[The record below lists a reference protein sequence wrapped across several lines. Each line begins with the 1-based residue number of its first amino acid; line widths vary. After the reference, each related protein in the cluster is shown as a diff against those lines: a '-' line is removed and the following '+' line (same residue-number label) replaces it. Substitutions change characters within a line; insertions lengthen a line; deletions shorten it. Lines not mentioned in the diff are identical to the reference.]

1 MPDLPL
7 LPVSTS
13 IDLDPEPLTTP
24 SFAPFGT
31 AIISPLPPSQSSIRT
46 AAPLPPPLYPAYQPD
61 AVIANQSSAF
71 KYSPISPLTNN
82 YALSTNPK
90 PQISMFSCFPRK
102 GLGRGNRFAVKIL
115 ERHPFTTQTFCP
127 LGLASGSTET
137 YYLVIVAPSLE
148 TPIQT
153 GEGGSRLERPPDL
166 NKLRAFIAHGGQ
178 AVTYAPGT
186 WHAPM
191 VVLGKRR
198 VDFVVTQ
205 FVNGVPQDDCQEVR
219 IGEGVTVRLGT
230 VRGRQEASA
239 KL

>member
-1 MPDLPL
+1 
-7 LPVSTS
+7 
-13 IDLDPEPLTTP
+13 
-24 SFAPFGT
+24 
-31 AIISPLPPSQSSIRT
+31 
-46 AAPLPPPLYPAYQPD
+46 
-61 AVIANQSSAF
+61 
-71 KYSPISPLTNN
+71 
-82 YALSTNPK
+82 
-90 PQISMFSCFPRK
+90 MFSCFPRK
-102 GLGRGNRFAVKIL
+102 GLSRGNRFAVKIL

-127 LGLASGSTET
+127 LGLASGNTGT

-148 TPIQT
+148 SPIQT
-153 GEGGSRLERPPDL
+153 GGGESRLERPPDL

-191 VVLGKRR
+191 VVLGERR

-230 VRGRQEASA
+230 GRGLQEAYA